1 MRGNLLRE
9 LADVVMGADKSS
21 DLRLASRRTARI
33 QSEFRSLRIKV
44 LMV

>member
-9 LADVVMGADKSS
+9 LADVVMGAKKSS
-21 DLRLASRRTARI
+21 DLRLASRRTGRI
-33 QSEFRSLRIKV
+33 QSEFRSPKIEV